1 MSGWIGHPLAG
12 LGGPT
17 PAAVRA
23 ASHWDCAPVATTYYL
38 ATGSAGPGERGG
50 AMPTIELTDEQVAE
64 LLDVL
69 VHETD
74 RLEFAV
80 RSGV

>member
-1 MSGWIGHPLAG
+1 
-12 LGGPT
+12 
-17 PAAVRA
+17 
-23 ASHWDCAPVATTYYL
+23 
-38 ATGSAGPGERGG
+38 
-50 AMPTIELTDEQVAE
+50 MPTIELTDEQVAE

-80 RSGV
+80 RSGVSDDSDAIATRHTISVMSDIINLLEIA